1 VTRLRLQ
8 LWRAGLR
15 RSQPSVHHQLDAV
28 NAQLGAMHPRPLS
41 AASSTRHLPRTRWG
55 CLAVAALVVG
65 LTLAATPLW
74 ALSLTLLLGSVCA
87 CAVAGAS
94 VVGDGEASRGDDR

>member
-1 VTRLRLQ
+1 VTRLRLR
-8 LWRAGLR
+8 LWGAGLR

-28 NAQLGAMHPRPLS
+28 NAQLGATPPRR
-41 AASSTRHLPRTRWG
+41 SSTRHLLRTRWG

-94 VVGDGEASRGDDR
+94 VVGGGEASRGDDR